1 MVDVAKVMSVPRATE
16 LVETSGMLAVFWM
29 VGVEDPRVLLLDS
42 RIVGN
47 APVEPCEPNPA
58 WLGSV

>member
-1 MVDVAKVMSVPRATE
+1 MVDVAKVMSAPRATE

-29 VGVEDPRVLLLDS
+29 DVVEDTRVLLLDS

-47 APVEPCEPNPA
+47 APVEPCELNPA
-58 WLGSV
+58 WLDRV